1 MLLYTA
7 KTLVTMQQFAV
18 LEGWMVTVSI
28 LWHLIIQ
35 PMSYIL
41 LKSTVTYGVFFFMI
55 KFNKHPCILSS
66 YISKSFS
73 CCWQFKNRI
82 T

>member
-41 LKSTVTYGVFFFMI
+41 LKGTVTYGVFFFMI

-66 YISKSFS
+66 YIKIVFLLLAV
-73 CCWQFKNRI
+73 QK
-82 T
+82 

>member
-18 LEGWMVTVSI
+18 LEGWVVTVSI

-41 LKSTVTYGVFFFMI
+41 LKGTVTYGVFFHDKI
-55 KFNKHPCILSS
+55 
-66 YISKSFS
+66 
-73 CCWQFKNRI
+73 Q
-82 T
+82 